1 MNMCIIVDDRAR
13 QKINEISGGKKGFIP
28 EF

>member
-1 MNMCIIVDDRAR
+1 MNMCIIVDDFAR
-13 QKINEISGGKKGFIP
+13 KHVNEIGGGKKDFIP